1 MKNMEQRLY
10 NAMGFC
16 QKAGR
21 CQSGDFAA
29 EKAVRAG
36 KAKLVLLE
44 QGASENTRDK
54 YETLC
59 RGRGIPLLLVEEVG
73 PAIGKPGRLVMAVTD
88 GQFAKMIQE
97 AGHPNPAESN
107 SKVGDK

>member
-1 MKNMEQRLY
+1 MRNMEPRQY

-36 KAKLVLLE
+36 KARLVLLE
-44 QGASENTRDK
+44 QSASQNTRDK
-54 YETLC
+54 YEALC
-59 RGRGIPLLLVEEVG
+59 RGRGVPLLLVEEVG
-73 PAIGKPGRLVMAVTD
+73 SAIGKPGRLVMAVTY
-88 GQFAKMIQE
+88 GQFARMIQE
-97 AGHPNPAESN
+97 AGNPSPAQSN
-107 SKVGDK
+107 SKSGE